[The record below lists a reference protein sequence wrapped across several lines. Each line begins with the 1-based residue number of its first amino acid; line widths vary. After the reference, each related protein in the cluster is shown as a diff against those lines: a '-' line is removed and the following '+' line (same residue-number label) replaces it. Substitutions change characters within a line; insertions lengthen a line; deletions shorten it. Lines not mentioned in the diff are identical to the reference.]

1 MEGPDWKKYAAKSSY
16 YSHSSDI
23 DYLMLKPS
31 AAFGRRSPL
40 TKSAYMS
47 AMHYSGTWV
56 IVAILSILLGI
67 ETFLT
72 HIKVYCGIESVSM
85 QFQDTRILVDFGKGC
100 KAANCAQLQ
109 NCMLELSCMFTLV

>member
-1 MEGPDWKKYAAKSSY
+1 MCFDFICVNIAIFVIIVEGPDWKKYTAKSSY

-31 AAFGRRSPL
+31 AAVGRSSSL
-40 TKSAYMS
+40 TESAYMS

-56 IVAILSILLGI
+56 VVAILSILLGI

-72 HIKVYCGIESVSM
+72 HIKVYCGIESVSTISKCLYETK
-85 QFQDTRILVDFGKGC
+85 F
-100 KAANCAQLQ
+100 
-109 NCMLELSCMFTLV
+109 